1 MSVLTAFRLAWPP
14 GVTNQ
19 TSTTLDTR
27 GVPADSDSRSV
38 AYVPLVGQI
47 AAGSPILAEESIE
60 DTFPLPR
67 QLVGDGTLFLLKVSG
82 DSMVNAQIVS
92 GDWVVVRQQPTAES
106 GEIVAALLDGE
117 ATIKML
123 KRSEGHIW
131 LVPRNPAHAEILGD
145 EAIILGKVVALLR
158 RF

>member
-1 MSVLTAFRLAWPP
+1 MSVSTATRLAWPP
-14 GVTNQ
+14 GVTYQ
-19 TSTTLDTR
+19 TSTSHDTQ
-27 GVPADSDSRSV
+27 GVPVDSDWKSV
-38 AYVPLVGQI
+38 AYVPLVGRI
-47 AAGSPILAEESIE
+47 AAGGPILAEESIE

-67 QLVGDGTLFLLKVSG
+67 QLVGDGTLFLLNVSG
-82 DSMVNAQIVS
+82 DSMVNAQIVD
-92 GDWVVVRQQPTAES
+92 GDWVVVRQQPTAEN

-123 KRSEGHIW
+123 KRSEGRIW
-131 LVPRNPAHAEILGD
+131 LMPRNPAHAAILGD